1 MDDLGSIIT
10 TVSRITFLS
19 LSALLFGWAIFPE
32 YRPVLVGLI
41 LGLAV
46 GLLYVRY
53 LSIKVRQLVQLV
65 VSQEHKRFNFGFIT
79 RICLVFI
86 AVMVAVKFEQVSLMS
101 VLAGL
106 FIPQLLTIP
115 VSIFIGIRNKD

>member
-10 TVSRITFLS
+10 AVSRITFLS

-46 GLLYVRY
+46 GLLYVRF

-65 VSQEHKRFNFGFIT
+65 VSQEKKKFNFGFIT

-86 AVMVAVKFEQVSLMS
+86 TVMVAAKFEQVSM
-101 VLAGL
+101 VAVITGL

-115 VSIFIGIRNKD
+115 VSIVVGIRNKS

>member
-10 TVSRITFLS
+10 AVSRITFLL

-41 LGLAV
+41 LGLSV
-46 GLLYVRY
+46 GLLYVRF

-65 VSQEHKRFNFGFIT
+65 VSQEQKKFNFGFIT

-86 AVMVAVKFEQVSLMS
+86 TVMVAAKFEQVSMIA
-101 VLAGL
+101 VITGL
-106 FIPQLLTIP
+106 FIPQLMTIP
-115 VSIFIGIRNKD
+115 VSIVVGIRNKS

>member
-10 TVSRITFLS
+10 AVSRITFLS

-32 YRPVLVGLI
+32 YRPVFVGLI

-46 GLLYVRY
+46 GLLYVRF
-53 LSIKVRQLVQLV
+53 LSVKVRQLVQLV
-65 VSQEHKRFNFGFIT
+65 VSQEKKKFNFGFIT

-86 AVMVAVKFEQVSLMS
+86 TVMVAAKFEQVSMIA
-101 VLAGL
+101 VITGL

-115 VSIFIGIRNKD
+115 VSIVMGIRNKS

>member
-1 MDDLGSIIT
+1 M
-10 TVSRITFLS
+10 
-19 LSALLFGWAIFPE
+19 SALLFGWAIFPE

-65 VSQEHKRFNFGFIT
+65 VSQENKKFNFGFIT

-115 VSIFIGIRNKD
+115 VGIFIGIRSEDRTS

>member
-10 TVSRITFLS
+10 AVSRITFLS

-46 GLLYVRY
+46 GLLYVRF
-53 LSIKVRQLVQLV
+53 LSVKVRQLVQLV
-65 VSQEHKRFNFGFIT
+65 VSQEKKKFNFGFIT

-86 AVMVAVKFEQVSLMS
+86 TVMVAAKFEQVSMIA
-101 VLAGL
+101 VITGL

-115 VSIFIGIRNKD
+115 VSIVMGIRNKS

>member
-1 MDDLGSIIT
+1 MDDLGSIVT
-10 TVSRITFLS
+10 AVTRITFLS

-32 YRPVLVGLI
+32 YRPVFVGLI

-46 GLLYVRY
+46 GLLYVRF

-65 VSQEHKRFNFGFIT
+65 VSQEQKKFNFGFIT

-86 AVMVAVKFEQVSLMS
+86 TVMVATKFEQVSTIA
-101 VLAGL
+101 VITGL
-106 FIPQLLTIP
+106 FIPQLMTIP
-115 VSIFIGIRNKD
+115 VSIVVGIRNKS

>member
-10 TVSRITFLS
+10 AVSRITFLS

-41 LGLAV
+41 LGLSV
-46 GLLYVRY
+46 GLLYVRF

-65 VSQEHKRFNFGFIT
+65 VSQEQKKFNFGFIT

-86 AVMVAVKFEQVSLMS
+86 TVMVAAKFEQVSMIA
-101 VLAGL
+101 VITGL

-115 VSIFIGIRNKD
+115 VSIVVGIRNKS